1 MNKTMV
7 VAKYEYMHHV
17 AKKRFWLTLLL
28 LPLGFAILILLSM
41 LLSRSSYDFRPIG
54 LVDKADIISL
64 EPDNSAKSTFFNPQI
79 YLHTFPDEAA
89 AKKAVET
96 GEIQG
101 FAVIPEGYL
110 ASYQLD
116 YWTNKQPAG
125 EVQSKIVG
133 FISQNLLAAEK
144 ADPVILERL
153 SNGNQISLESLD
165 GKTKSDGTG
174 WHRIFVPIIVGILN
188 LIVVMYSGGY
198 LLQALVEEK
207 ENRTMEILLTSVPP
221 REMMTGKI
229 IGNLS
234 VGLTQIAAWALIL
247 FAGLTV
253 FSDKLGFL
261 ADIELSGSYLAVSLA
276 LLLISFIFTA
286 ALMATIG
293 ATMTSI
299 QESQSVTG
307 LIVLP
312 MMLPFYFINVFI
324 SNPNGVVA
332 RLLSYIPL
340 SAPLALSMRMAFTSV
355 PAIEI
360 AFVFALLIGLTV
372 LMIWLASVAFKRGML
387 QYSQKLSLRSLLKK
401 EVNHA

>member
-1 MNKTMV
+1 
-7 VAKYEYMHHV
+7 
-17 AKKRFWLTLLL
+17 
-28 LPLGFAILILLSM
+28 
-41 LLSRSSYDFRPIG
+41 
-54 LVDKADIISL
+54 
-64 EPDNSAKSTFFNPQI
+64 
-79 YLHTFPDEAA
+79 
-89 AKKAVET
+89 
-96 GEIQG
+96 
-101 FAVIPEGYL
+101 
-110 ASYQLD
+110 
-116 YWTNKQPAG
+116 
-125 EVQSKIVG
+125 
-133 FISQNLLAAEK
+133 
-144 ADPVILERL
+144 
-153 SNGNQISLESLD
+153 
-165 GKTKSDGTG
+165 
-174 WHRIFVPIIVGILN
+174 
-188 LIVVMYSGGY
+188 
-198 LLQALVEEK
+198 
-207 ENRTMEILLTSVPP
+207 
-221 REMMTGKI
+221 MMTGKI

-234 VGLTQIAAWALIL
+234 VGLTQIAVWALIL
-247 FAGLTV
+247 FAGLII
-253 FSDKLGFL
+253 FSDRLSFL

-387 QYSQKLSLRSLLKK
+387 QYSQKLSLRSLFKK
-401 EVNHA
+401 EANHA